1 MKAGA
6 DDEFTAQWNR
16 DSWKAIRFW
25 PRVLRPIESVDT
37 STIILNN
44 SFSAPFFICPAGGPK
59 LIHPEG
65 EVLLTK
71 AAGKN
76 SILHWVCNMSACSP
90 DEIVRVKRPGQHLYW
105 QIYAANDLEMTKKE
119 VEKAI
124 LLGFTGIALTVDAI
138 RAGKRERDARAII
151 MEAIVSFTI

>member
-37 STIILNN
+37 STTILNN
-44 SFSAPFFICPAGGPK
+44 SFSAPFFICPAGGAK
-59 LIHPEG
+59 LIHTEG

-90 DEIVRVKRPGQHLYW
+90 DEIVSVKRPGQHLYW
-105 QIYAANDLEMTKKE
+105 QIYASNDLEMTRKE

>member
-1 MKAGA
+1 
-6 DDEFTAQWNR
+6 
-16 DSWKAIRFW
+16 
-25 PRVLRPIESVDT
+25 
-37 STIILNN
+37 
-44 SFSAPFFICPAGGPK
+44 
-59 LIHPEG
+59 
-65 EVLLTK
+65 
-71 AAGKN
+71 
-76 SILHWVCNMSACSP
+76 MSACSP
-90 DEIVRVKRPGQHLYW
+90 DEIVSVKRPGQHVYW